1 MILMDLRC
9 QCSMLKSWV
18 TMTLVGRSLSQAS
31 RTMASLQ
38 MSLLV
43 TVPQRPLSFLR
54 NLSTS
59 TLLRYMLMVY
69 TFRKQLLIHY
79 SMRIH
84 YSLRPHR
91 ARIQILKWLSFTH
104 LTSLTAAQVVCL
116 VVKVLKVLQ
125 VRMVFQVLKVLKVKM
140 EKMVKTLPMMTLLL
154 SNWKVSRV
162 KKVMMVKMV
171 KTLPMMTSRL
181 SN

>member
-79 SMRIH
+79 SIRIC

-91 ARIQILKWLSFTH
+91 ARLQILKWLSFTH

-125 VRMVFQVLKVLKVKM
+125 VRMVSPVFQVLKVLQVKM
-140 EKMVKTLPMMTLLL
+140 EKTVKTLPMMTLLL
-154 SNWKVSRV
+154 SN
-162 KKVMMVKMV
+162 
-171 KTLPMMTSRL
+171 
-181 SN
+181 

>member
-18 TMTLVGRSLSQAS
+18 TMTLVGRSLSQVS

-43 TVPQRPLSFLR
+43 TVLQRPLSFLR

-59 TLLRYMLMVY
+59 TLLRYMLTVY

-79 SMRIH
+79 SIRIC

-91 ARIQILKWLSFTH
+91 ARLQILKWLSFTH
-104 LTSLTAAQVVCL
+104 LTSLTAVQVVCL

-125 VRMVFQVLKVLKVKM
+125 VRMVYPVFQVLKVLKVKM
-140 EKMVKTLPMMTLLL
+140 EKTVKTLPMMTLLL
-154 SNWKVSRV
+154 SN
-162 KKVMMVKMV
+162 
-171 KTLPMMTSRL
+171 
-181 SN
+181 